1 MLMTKQQIMELVNS
15 VCNVDG
21 TVDLPESVLRGFNH
35 LRIVD
40 EVYNAVKELNL
51 DGESYTKMKNE
62 VSLYLERNDQQ
73 VGYYLHELKD
83 NGKIT
88 CTYESNCFLSEK
100 AQKVLKALY
109 DFGGVATI
117 SQISKATGLVWSS
130 IRSTLYGARMI
141 KYTGYST
148 DEEPDINGRR
158 QTTVKLTP
166 SGRTYCENNF

>member
-1 MLMTKQQIMELVNS
+1 MLMTKQQIMELVNN

-35 LRIVD
+35 LRIAD

-51 DGESYTKMKNE
+51 DGESYTKMKNK

-83 NGKIT
+83 NGKINY
-88 CTYESNCFLSEK
+88 TYESNCFLSEK
-100 AQKVLKALY
+100 AQQVLHALY
-109 DFGGVATI
+109 NYGGVATI
-117 SQISKATGLVWSS
+117 SQISKSTGLVWSS

>member
-1 MLMTKQQIMELVNS
+1 MLMTRQQIMELVNN

-35 LRIVD
+35 LRIAD

-51 DGESYTKMKNE
+51 DGESYTKMKNK

-73 VGYYLHELKD
+73 VGYYLYELKK

-88 CTYESNCFLSEK
+88 YTHESSNPLSEK

-109 DFGGVATI
+109 NYDGVATI
-117 SQISKATGLVWSS
+117 SQISKSTGLVWSS
-130 IRSTLYGARMI
+130 IRSTLYGAKMT

-166 SGRTYCENNF
+166 SGRAYCENNF